1 MKILFTVFIITLN
14 FCFSQGAWMLSN
26 RTHPELEWETI
37 KTKNF
42 NIHYHDDIYDIAL
55 KGANIA
61 EKVRPIL
68 MRQVGLDSLIRLDI
82 VFTSED
88 EIMNG
93 FAVPANYT
101 VIWVD
106 QNDVAVWNEGEKW
119 LRTVLAHELQ
129 HLIYFNV
136 IKSWL
141 PFPMNQLYGGAPGW
155 VVEGLAEYFT
165 EKWRPLRFDISH
177 KYHTLKN
184 SLHKIQD
191 PHNDGFSKV
200 LYFADKYGDQK
211 LVQILNH
218 RDSLKLFNFPQ
229 AFEMHTGITIKQFE
243 EDWRR
248 QMSTYYYGLRSQ
260 KETYEDVGKTY
271 ALPMKDVYGFDW
283 FKGDST
289 KIVMVGRLNKKQRDL
304 SLVLAIRDTSKE
316 RARRKNLLEK
326 GEKITKKNTRPLW
339 KLKEVDYGRIS
350 NFVKVSPDG
359 SNILYSKYGFGENQS
374 LTWDVY
380 YHNIELK
387 KNERITRSRRASNAC
402 WSPDSKSI
410 AFVAHKNSS
419 SNLYITSISDISS
432 IRRVTNYSGD
442 VQIVTPAWSPDG
454 KSIAFALSK
463 EDGNMDIVIFDLE
476 RKEPT
481 RITKDKNVD
490 YLPVWHPSGNKITY
504 TSHSN
509 MTPNFYTVDIKTSK
523 VIQNTNVGGLVSTV
537 AWKFDNSA
545 ITGMTLSD
553 VDSARV
559 VDIFPN
565 RLAISDDIKMN
576 PKFSSWQNKRPDY
589 VIPNLDSIPDPVDN
603 LKPIKYSSLSN
614 IKHFGTIIIPDI
626 TGLVYNGAYA
636 DATGREIFQ
645 SFVFSDWE
653 NIAGG
658 FGYLNATGKLIG
670 GFWGFNYYKDIFF
683 KERAYNKDKGS
694 LIEFYNGVEL
704 FGYQNYNFGRRIS
717 SNHNLKYSLTF
728 FNRGITYQ
736 PDSLDVFQEL
746 VPQSGEEGA
755 FSLSYTFVNKR
766 PELNNILMPRNGY
779 GLKLS
784 TKFIDEKIWGDFTYN
799 HYELDSYLNQK
810 VGPFTFYSRAR
821 YENISGSPPNQET
834 TGLVDIPTNYLAGQI
849 ILGKEHM
856 SPRGYTGSILGS
868 SAFIGTAEFRSPLIN
883 LNIIQILKIIKAGK
897 ISFSIISDYGKVW
910 GSENE
915 DWVVTAGIESR
926 ISLLIGN
933 FPLLVYS
940 AGIAQTSND
949 WSKNPDAKNVDPYFR
964 LALVN
969 PF

>member
-1 MKILFTVFIITLN
+1 
-14 FCFSQGAWMLSN
+14 
-26 RTHPELEWETI
+26 
-37 KTKNF
+37 
-42 NIHYHDDIYDIAL
+42 
-55 KGANIA
+55 
-61 EKVRPIL
+61 
-68 MRQVGLDSLIRLDI
+68 
-82 VFTSED
+82 
-88 EIMNG
+88 
-93 FAVPANYT
+93 
-101 VIWVD
+101 
-106 QNDVAVWNEGEKW
+106 
-119 LRTVLAHELQ
+119 
-129 HLIYFNV
+129 
-136 IKSWL
+136 
-141 PFPMNQLYGGAPGW
+141 
-155 VVEGLAEYFT
+155 
-165 EKWRPLRFDISH
+165 
-177 KYHTLKN
+177 
-184 SLHKIQD
+184 
-191 PHNDGFSKV
+191 
-200 LYFADKYGDQK
+200 
-211 LVQILNH
+211 
-218 RDSLKLFNFPQ
+218 
-229 AFEMHTGITIKQFE
+229 
-243 EDWRR
+243 
-248 QMSTYYYGLRSQ
+248 
-260 KETYEDVGKTY
+260 
-271 ALPMKDVYGFDW
+271 
-283 FKGDST
+283 
-289 KIVMVGRLNKKQRDL
+289 
-304 SLVLAIRDTSKE
+304 
-316 RARRKNLLEK
+316 
-326 GEKITKKNTRPLW
+326 
-339 KLKEVDYGRIS
+339 
-350 NFVKVSPDG
+350 
-359 SNILYSKYGFGENQS
+359 
-374 LTWDVY
+374 
-380 YHNIELK
+380 
-387 KNERITRSRRASNAC
+387 
-402 WSPDSKSI
+402 
-410 AFVAHKNSS
+410 
-419 SNLYITSISDISS
+419 
-432 IRRVTNYSGD
+432 
-442 VQIVTPAWSPDG
+442 
-454 KSIAFALSK
+454 
-463 EDGNMDIVIFDLE
+463 
-476 RKEPT
+476 
-481 RITKDKNVD
+481 
-490 YLPVWHPSGNKITY
+490 
-504 TSHSN
+504 
-509 MTPNFYTVDIKTSK
+509 
-523 VIQNTNVGGLVSTV
+523 
-537 AWKFDNSA
+537 
-545 ITGMTLSD
+545 
-553 VDSARV
+553 
-559 VDIFPN
+559 
-565 RLAISDDIKMN
+565 MN

-834 TGLVDIPTNYLAGQI
+834 TGLVDIPTNYFAGQI